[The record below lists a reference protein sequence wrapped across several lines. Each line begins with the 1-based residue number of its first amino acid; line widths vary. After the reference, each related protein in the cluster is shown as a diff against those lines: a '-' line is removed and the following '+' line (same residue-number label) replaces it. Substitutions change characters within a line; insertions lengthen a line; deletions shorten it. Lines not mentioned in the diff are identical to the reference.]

1 MVNFFC
7 IFVVLESINTKIEYM
22 KRLLLILC
30 CVALLGACSEEEK
43 RPATAKAP
51 ERYGLDWQ
59 LFGDVESLT
68 VNSYNATTKFG
79 EVVTEFYSATF
90 YQFNAAGDVTECVID
105 CEESEGDIIGE
116 GVKYEYNSDGKISR
130 MVEST
135 TYYDI
140 DNYEYTTAEDVT
152 TYRYNAEG
160 LCSQSILTY
169 SHGESIKTTFKYD
182 DKGRETEWRSYD
194 SDGALDDVCKKGYDS
209 KGNIIRQI
217 YYNNDGSEKLCVTYK
232 YDKRGKCI
240 ERVSESD
247 DWCRR
252 YTYKYN
258 SQGLMTAQ
266 REYEG
271 NDEYALESE
280 FRFKYNAAGA
290 LIESQRISYGD
301 LDTDVYDYKITI
313 DKHNNITRI
322 DSYTNGDITSVTEF
336 DIVYR

>member
-30 CVALLGACSEEEK
+30 CVALLAACSEEEK

-68 VNSYNATTKFG
+68 INSYDATTKFG
-79 EVVTEFYSATF
+79 EVVTEFDSATF

-160 LCSQSILTY
+160 LCSQRVLCYNSGM
-169 SHGESIKTTFKYD
+169 SMMTTFKYD

-194 SDGALDDVCKKGYDS
+194 SDGALDEVCKKVYDS
-209 KGNIIRQI
+209 KGNIIRQTH
-217 YYNNDGSEKLCVTYK
+217 YNNDGSEKSCATYK

-240 ERVSESD
+240 ELVSESD
-247 DWCRR
+247 YWCRR
-252 YTYKYN
+252 YTYRYN

-266 REYEG
+266 RVYDG
-271 NDEYALESE
+271 DEYALESE
-280 FRFKYNAAGA
+280 FRLKYNAAGA
-290 LIESQRISYGD
+290 LIESQRISYD
-301 LDTDVYDYKITI
+301 NLDTDVYDYKITI

-322 DSYTNGDITSVTEF
+322 DSYENGDIISVTEV